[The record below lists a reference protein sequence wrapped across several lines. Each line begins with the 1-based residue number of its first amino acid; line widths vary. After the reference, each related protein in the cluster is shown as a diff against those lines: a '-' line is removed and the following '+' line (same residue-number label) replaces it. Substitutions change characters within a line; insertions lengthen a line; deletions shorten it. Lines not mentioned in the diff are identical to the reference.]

1 MKRMKRSVPGFVSL
15 LIVLTLL
22 LSGCAGGKPSS
33 SPSDTATPSDVV
45 DYNQYLN
52 SPGYYACT
60 SRGWYLCADDRM
72 DYLDGGLE
80 SPVIPPLRQGGLQPQ
95 RPFHLQCLPAP
106 GELCDLWLE

>member
-60 SRGWYLCADDRM
+60 RRGRDHSADERM
-72 DYLDGGLE
+72 DDLDGGLE
-80 SPVIPPLRQGGLQPQ
+80 SPSAPRRTAATATLPLAVPTCPRG
-95 RPFHLQCLPAP
+95 AM
-106 GELCDLWLE
+106 